1 MTPAPQTF
9 RQPESMP
16 RPDEPAESTVVKLP
30 LFLSPVAAGFPSP
43 ADDFLEKRLD
53 LNEYL
58 IKNPPAT
65 YFVRV
70 SGHSMS
76 SAGIHDGDILVVDKS
91 VEPSDGKIVV
101 AILFGEFTVKTLRLR
116 GGQAFLIPANSAY
129 EEIAVTPE
137 MDCEIWGVVT
147 SVVRKLG

>member
-43 ADDFLEKRLD
+43 ADNFLEKRLD

-65 YFVRV
+65 YLSSNSRRPTNRAGSREMFSSVACL
-70 SGHSMS
+70 SLSMGS
-76 SAGIHDGDILVVDKS
+76 SCAPIHWA
-91 VEPSDGKIVV
+91 
-101 AILFGEFTVKTLRLR
+101 AILGD
-116 GGQAFLIPANSAY
+116 AP
-129 EEIAVTPE
+129 
-137 MDCEIWGVVT
+137 
-147 SVVRKLG
+147 